1 MARESEKKKVRT
13 YPANL
18 EAERSVLGAFLID
31 PGSVTDFITTLTSD
45 DFSSKPNKS
54 IFEAMREL
62 FMESHPIDIVS
73 VADKMRL
80 MGTLAEAGDVPYVS
94 GIAASIPS
102 AAGCKYYV
110 QILKRDGLL
119 RRLLEASKDITENVY
134 TSEDGEE
141 SLSYAQQRILEVTQG
156 TGQSALVRAGE
167 VADNVIREIE
177 EHHAN
182 PDSALGLMT
191 GFSNLDHILHGL
203 QRSDLMIL
211 AARPGVGKTA
221 FALNVATNIAQR
233 DPEKNILIFTLEMA
247 NGQLVRRML
256 CSLTGIDNE
265 DISRSN
271 LEMDEFV
278 KLNKAR
284 QTLWKSHIFID
295 QTAMQTPA
303 DILAK
308 CRRFM
313 IENNSTI
320 DLVIIDYMQ
329 LMTCPGKESRQQ
341 EVAEIS
347 RSMKLLA
354 KEINVPVIVLSQL
367 SRNAEMKSEKP
378 QLHDLRDSGSIEQDA
393 DIVAFLY
400 KEKGQDP
407 DNTLIELIIAKF
419 RNGKT
424 GSLAYEWHGKNFR
437 FVPTDGERLRHIKKQ
452 AVTTEDTA
460 SEQDGVTTE
469 DGSAE

>member
-1 MARESEKKKVRT
+1 MAREKDKKKVRT

-18 EAERSVLGAFLID
+18 EAEKSVLGAFLID
-31 PGSVTDFITTLTSD
+31 PKAVTEHISSLTPD
-45 DFSSKPNKS
+45 DFSAAPNKA
-54 IFEAMREL
+54 IFEAMRDL
-62 FMESHPIDIVS
+62 FASSHPIDIVS
-73 VADKMRL
+73 VSDQMRL
-80 MGTLAEAGDVPYVS
+80 NGTLAEAGDVPYVS

-110 QILKRDGLL
+110 DILKRDGLL
-119 RRLLEASKDITENVY
+119 RQLLEASKDISENVY
-134 TSEDGEE
+134 TSEDGDE
-141 SLSYAQQRILEVTQG
+141 SLAFAQQRILEVTKK
-156 TGQSALVRAGE
+156 TGQSSLVRVGD
-167 VADNVIREIE
+167 VADEVIHEIE
-177 EHHAN
+177 DHHAN
-182 PDSALGLMT
+182 PDSSLGLMT
-191 GFSNLDHILHGL
+191 GFSNLDYVLHGL
-203 QRSDLMIL
+203 QRSDLVIL

-221 FALNVATNIAQR
+221 FALNIATNISQT
-233 DPEKNILIFTLEMA
+233 DPEKHILIFTLEMA

-256 CSLTGIDNE
+256 CSLAGIKND

-271 LEMDEFV
+271 LDMQGFV

-284 QTLWKSHIFID
+284 QTLWKSHIYVD
-295 QTAMQTPA
+295 QTAMQTPG

-313 IENNSTI
+313 IEHNSNI
-320 DLVIIDYMQ
+320 DLIIIDYMQ
-329 LMTCPGKESRQQ
+329 LMSCPGKESRQQ

-400 KEKGQDP
+400 KEKNQDP

-419 RNGKT
+419 RNGQT
-424 GSLAYEWHGKNFR
+424 TNLAYEWHGSTFR
-437 FVPTDGERLRHIKKQ
+437 FVPTERERLQHIKKAQ
-452 AVTTEDTA
+452 MKEP
-460 SEQDGVTTE
+460 EKKE
-469 DGSAE
+469 SAEEGGSEE